1 MNGIKRQL
9 TASYTPQQNGVAE
22 RKNRTI
28 VEMAKSFLKGKGLP
42 NMFWAEAVATAV
54 YLFNRSPT
62 KAVKKRI
69 PYKAWSGRKAEVS
82 HFRIFGSIAYVHIP
96 SEKRKEF
103 YDKSEKFLF
112 IGYSNETKGVLYK
125 ILINKIL
132 FLVEM

>member
-1 MNGIKRQL
+1 
-9 TASYTPQQNGVAE
+9 
-22 RKNRTI
+22 
-28 VEMAKSFLKGKGLP
+28 MAKSFLKGKGLP
-42 NMFWAEAVATAV
+42 RAEAVATAV
-54 YLFNRSPT
+54 YLLNRSPT
-62 KAVKKRI
+62 KKKRI

-125 ILINKIL
+125 ILIKKIL

>member
-28 VEMAKSFLKGKGLP
+28 VEMAKSMLKGKGLP

-54 YLFNRSPT
+54 YLLNRSPT
-62 KAVKKRI
+62 KAVKKRT
-69 PYKAWSGRKAEVS
+69 PYEAWSGRKPEVS

-96 SEKRKEF
+96 SEKIK
-103 YDKSEKFLF
+103 KFDVRG
-112 IGYSNETKGVLYK
+112 I
-125 ILINKIL
+125 
-132 FLVEM
+132 